1 VDGVKLTG
9 MPAVV
14 EHPAPVR
21 TTALFDLAIPT
32 VIESIAL
39 VVDFDSFALDSPD

>member
-1 VDGVKLTG
+1 MDRVELTG

-14 EHPAPVR
+14 EHPAPKQQ
-21 TTALFDLAIPT
+21 TPFFDLAIPT